1 MLHTKAIKYCTHT
14 LFRSSS
20 VLLYMWVL
28 RNSRKSVRRSARVVC
43 TAHAL
48 WAVWTWRDRQRSSD
62 LNAIWRR
69 APAPPGH
76 RPDHTHSPI
85 TINLFLWLHCQF
97 RHLMVVFTVHS
108 SFGTVGN
115 HTELPKAQNRG
126 KKRGYVCSIHSALP
140 CPMRTQPGSGRYIT
154 PSFWIYTWCS
164 KYLCQ
169 HFKWRNMSNDG
180 FFYFEYEKWKAENS
194 VGLDRLLE

>member
-14 LFRSSS
+14 LFISYF

-97 RHLMVVFTVHS
+97 RHVMVVFTVHS

-115 HTELPKAQNRG
+115 HTDYRKHRIAVRRETAFARFIQLFPVQWELSRVLEDTSH
-126 KKRGYVCSIHSALP
+126 RV
-140 CPMRTQPGSGRYIT
+140 
-154 PSFWIYTWCS
+154 
-164 KYLCQ
+164 
-169 HFKWRNMSNDG
+169 
-180 FFYFEYEKWKAENS
+180 FEYIPDVVIIYGNI
-194 VGLDRLLE
+194 LN